1 MSLDA
6 CRCSARFSPLTVDPV
21 TLRAVLFD
29 FSGTLFRLEE
39 DESWFSDL
47 ADADGTLFDLAAQAE
62 VMRRM
67 TAPVGQVVQ
76 LGPEFQDAW
85 ENRDLDPALHR
96 KVYLEVLRSSGVL
109 DGQAEGL
116 YERLID
122 TDFWTPYPDA
132 ADVLR
137 RVHEAGIKIGVI
149 SNIAFDIRPAFERI
163 GVTRYVDEFLL
174 SYLEGV
180 IKPDSKIFLRACERL
195 DVAPG
200 EALMVGDSEEA
211 DGGAAAVGCQVA
223 IVDPVS
229 TTERPDGLLTAV
241 RDVLR

>member
-1 MSLDA
+1 MTS
-6 CRCSARFSPLTVDPV
+6 
-21 TLRAVLFD
+21 RAVLFD

-39 DESWFSDL
+39 DESWFTDL
-47 ADADGTLFDLAAQAE
+47 ADGDGAPFDLEAQAE

-67 TAPVGQVVQ
+67 TAPVGQIVQ

-85 ENRDLDPALHR
+85 DNRDLDPALHR
-96 KVYLEVLRSSGVL
+96 KVYVEVLRSSGVQ
-109 DGQAEGL
+109 DGQAVGL

-122 TDFWTPYPDA
+122 PDYWTAYPDT
-132 ADVLR
+132 VEVMR
-137 RVHEAGIKIGVI
+137 RLHEAGTKIGVI

-163 GVTRYVDEFLL
+163 GVAGYVDEFLL

-180 IKPDSKIFLRACERL
+180 IKPDPKIFLRACERL
-195 DVAPG
+195 GVAPE

-211 DGGAAAVGCQVA
+211 DGGAAAVGCRVA

-241 RDVLR
+241 ADVLR

>member
-1 MSLDA
+1 M
-6 CRCSARFSPLTVDPV
+6 

-39 DESWFSDL
+39 DPSWYADL
-47 ADADGTLFDLAAQAE
+47 TDADGAPFDLAAQAE
-62 VMRRM
+62 IMRRM
-67 TAPVGQVVQ
+67 TAPTGQVVQ
-76 LGPEFQDAW
+76 LDAEYQHAW
-85 ENRDLDPALHR
+85 DNRDLDPELHR
-96 KVYLEVLRSSGVL
+96 KVYVEVLRSSGVR

-116 YERLID
+116 YKRLID
-122 TDFWTPYPDA
+122 PDYWTEYPDA
-132 ADVLR
+132 AEVLR
-137 RVHEAGIKIGVI
+137 RLHESGVKVGVI

-180 IKPDSKIFLRACERL
+180 IKPDAKIFLRACERL
-195 DVAPG
+195 GVAPE

-223 IVDPVS
+223 IVEPTPTS
-229 TTERPDGLLTAV
+229 QRRDGLLTAV
-241 RDVLR
+241 GDLLR

>member
-1 MSLDA
+1 MTS
-6 CRCSARFSPLTVDPV
+6 
-21 TLRAVLFD
+21 RAVLFD

-39 DESWFSDL
+39 DESWFTDL
-47 ADADGTLFDLAAQAE
+47 ADGDGAPFDLEAQAE

-67 TAPVGQVVQ
+67 TAPVGQIVQ

-85 ENRDLDPALHR
+85 DNRDLDPALHR
-96 KVYLEVLRSSGVL
+96 KVYVEVLRSSGVQ
-109 DGQAEGL
+109 DGQAVGL

-122 TDFWTPYPDA
+122 PDYWTAYPDTFE
-132 ADVLR
+132 VMR
-137 RVHEAGIKIGVI
+137 RLHESGTKIGVI

-163 GVTRYVDEFLL
+163 GVAGYVDEFLL

-180 IKPDSKIFLRACERL
+180 IKPDPKIFLRACERL
-195 DVAPG
+195 GVAPE

-211 DGGAAAVGCQVA
+211 DGGAAAVGCRVA

-241 RDVLR
+241 ADVLR

>member
-1 MSLDA
+1 MTS
-6 CRCSARFSPLTVDPV
+6 
-21 TLRAVLFD
+21 RAVLFD

-39 DESWFSDL
+39 DESWFADL
-47 ADADGTLFDLAAQAE
+47 ADADGARLDLEAQAE

-67 TAPVGQVVQ
+67 TAPVGQIVQ

-122 TDFWTPYPDA
+122 TDFWTPYPDT
-132 ADVLR
+132 VEVMR
-137 RVHEAGIKIGVI
+137 RLHESGTKIGVI

-163 GVTRYVDEFLL
+163 GITGYVDEFLL

-180 IKPDSKIFLRACERL
+180 IKPDPKIFLRACERIG
-195 DVAPG
+195 VAPE

-211 DGGAAAVGCQVA
+211 DGGAAAVGCRVA

-241 RDVLR
+241 ADVLR

>member
-1 MSLDA
+1 MTS
-6 CRCSARFSPLTVDPV
+6 
-21 TLRAVLFD
+21 RAVLFD

-39 DESWFSDL
+39 DESWFTDL
-47 ADADGTLFDLAAQAE
+47 ADGDGAPFDLEAQAE

-67 TAPVGQVVQ
+67 TAPVGQIVQ

-85 ENRDLDPALHR
+85 DNRDLDPALHR
-96 KVYLEVLRSSGVL
+96 KVYVEVLRSSGVQ
-109 DGQAEGL
+109 DGQAVGL

-122 TDFWTPYPDA
+122 PGYWTAYPDT
-132 ADVLR
+132 VEVMR
-137 RVHEAGIKIGVI
+137 RLHEAGTKIGVI

-163 GVTRYVDEFLL
+163 GVAGYVDEFLL

-180 IKPDSKIFLRACERL
+180 IKPDPKIFLRACERL
-195 DVAPG
+195 GVAPE

-211 DGGAAAVGCQVA
+211 DGGAAAVGCRVA

-241 RDVLR
+241 ADVLR